1 MRSTAWHQLARVRAR
16 IDDAARAAGRDPAD
30 VRLLAVTKSEDA
42 AAVLDLFEAGQRDFG
57 ESRPQEL
64 EQKRA
69 ALRES
74 VGDAARAARWHLV
87 GHLQTNKARRTLA
100 HLDVLHSLDRAALI
114 EPLIEAG
121 AARAEAPL
129 EVFVQVKLADEANK
143 GGFAADEVA
152 GVLERLAD
160 RPGLRVVGL
169 MTLAPWIEPEAERR
183 RAAARVFLRL
193 AQLGRDLG
201 PGAFH
206 RVSSSNTAQFT
217 PQFTVQLSMGMSGDL
232 EEAIAA
238 GSTWVR
244 VGSALFEGASG
255 AEH

>member
-1 MRSTAWHQLARVRAR
+1 VRSTAWHQLARVRAR

-42 AAVLDLFEAGQRDFG
+42 AAVLGLFEAGQRDFG

-69 ALRES
+69 ALVES
-74 VGDAARAARWHLV
+74 VGDAAREARWHLV

-100 HLDVLHSLDRAALI
+100 HLDVLHSLDREALI

-121 AARAEAPL
+121 AARAPSPFAVPL

-183 RAAARVFLRL
+183 RAAARVFLQL
-193 AQLGRDLG
+193 AQLGRNLG
-201 PGAFH
+201 PGAFQP
-206 RVSSSNTAQFT
+206 NTAQL
-217 PQFTVQLSMGMSGDL
+217 TVQLSMGMSGDL